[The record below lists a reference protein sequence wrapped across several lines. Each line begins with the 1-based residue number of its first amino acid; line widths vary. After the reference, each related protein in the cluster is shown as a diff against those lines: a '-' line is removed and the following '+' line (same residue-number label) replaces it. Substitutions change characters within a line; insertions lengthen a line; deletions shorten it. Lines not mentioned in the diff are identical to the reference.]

1 MKGRI
6 VSYRFILLFLTA
18 LFTIG
23 LVQSISASETTSDKA
38 VASKKA
44 KLYESQ
50 KAGYWF
56 RKGSLCATY
65 GNDLAAIAYF
75 KKTLALNPGHKGAY
89 FSQGVSYGQLGQ
101 HQMALAA
108 IDRAIALEPENGHF
122 YYGRGRVHLLAGN
135 RDQAMMDFQKAAE
148 LGDEDAQYYLGKI
161 PAPKKIQLD

>member
-1 MKGRI
+1 MKGRTI
-6 VSYRFILLFLTA
+6 SYGLIFLFLSA
-18 LFTIG
+18 LLTVG
-23 LVQSISASETTSDKA
+23 LVQSASATETTSDKA
-38 VASKKA
+38 VPPKKA
-44 KLYESQ
+44 KLSESQ

-75 KKTLALNPGHKGAY
+75 KKTLAVNPGHKGAH

-101 HQMALAA
+101 HQKALAA
-108 IDRAIALEPENGHF
+108 IDRAIALEPQNGHF

-135 RDQAMMDFQKAAE
+135 QDQAMLDFKKAAE
-148 LGDEDAQYYLGKI
+148 LGDEDAQYYLGEI